1 MLGTRGGMMR
11 GYLPLRA
18 PKLRQRGV
26 SPTRRTLR
34 RLSPY
39 LGQVAGKRIWIVQ
52 GSHGRIA
59 VALAYLRADV
69 TVINFSQENQR
80 FAMELAAAAEVT
92 ID

>member
-1 MLGTRGGMMR
+1 
-11 GYLPLRA
+11 
-18 PKLRQRGV
+18 
-26 SPTRRTLR
+26 
-34 RLSPY
+34 
-39 LGQVAGKRIWIVQ
+39 VQ